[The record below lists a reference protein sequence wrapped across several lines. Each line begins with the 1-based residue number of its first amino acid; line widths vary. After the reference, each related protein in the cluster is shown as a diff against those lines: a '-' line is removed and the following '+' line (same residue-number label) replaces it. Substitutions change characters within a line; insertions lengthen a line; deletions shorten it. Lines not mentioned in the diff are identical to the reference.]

1 MGDTSL
7 FLRGLVAGAG
17 LMYVICPDARG
28 RDRRERLARI
38 PGFPLAAGVAGM
50 AAIAMGAS
58 AAARAYRRRYPSAP
72 NYAYL
77 C

>member
-1 MGDTSL
+1 MGDMSL

-17 LMYVICPDARG
+17 LMYVIRPDARG
-28 RDRRERLARI
+28 RDRRERIARI

-50 AAIAMGAS
+50 AAIVIGAS
-58 AAARAYRRRYPSAP
+58 AAARAYRLRYPSAP
-72 NYAYL
+72 NYAFL